1 LLRVSSMHLG
11 TQNLIR
17 SNEEVAK
24 LFDIKSKKLSKGCN
38 EFAELMFSKNKDY
51 VKCMKPV
58 EPKDLIERF
67 CILMDLDEHF
77 IKIGEYISKVVDK
90 LGICQ
95 ENNPKSIAVGCIY
108 FMSNHY
114 NLGFSKKEIAEHCHT
129 SEVTVTNTFNQ
140 MSEYKK
146 YLIPKPKKNK

>member
-1 LLRVSSMHLG
+1 MTH
-11 TQNLIR
+11 QNLIC
-17 SNEEVAK
+17 
-24 LFDIKSKKLSKGCN
+24 CN
-38 EFAELMFSKNKDY
+38 K
-51 VKCMKPV
+51 VKP
-58 EPKDLIERF
+58 ISF

-77 IKIGEYISKVVDK
+77 IKIGEYISKIVDK

-95 ENNPKSIAVGCIY
+95 EHNPKSIAVGCIY

-140 MSEYKK
+140 MIEYKK
-146 YLIPKPKKNK
+146 YLIPKPKKID